1 MHARIKEAIKARDT
15 LGGVFEVVAL
25 GLPPG
30 LGSYSQAALRLDA
43 RLLGA
48 VGSVPGVKGAEVG
61 WAFENAGRFGTQVHD
76 PVSVDKD
83 KNLLRT
89 TNNAAGL
96 EGGITNGQPVIVR
109 GAMKPIST
117 TLTPIGSVDLATGVE
132 TDTVYERSDI
142 CSVPRAV
149 VVGEAAVAFVLADAL
164 LAKLGGDSMGEI
176 IPRYEALAQARLADL
191 PMDNQPWRFGYDE

>member
-132 TDTVYERSDI
+132 TDTVYERDI